1 MLQIGLILLV
11 ARLSRPAG
19 ERRPERTQPA
29 TTRAITA
36 LTVTAAV
43 LVLGTIVAGGYM
55 AAGQLEGTGREHAAT
70 DAHMACGTDFPSC
83 NDGFL
88 PFGTSR
94 AMDIHLTHRAFM
106 YLASAAILA
115 LFVLVLAQRRRLD
128 PDSAR
133 SLTLLSAAAVG
144 VLLAQVLLGAMNVW
158 LGEHETLIVAHLTV
172 GTILWLTVAL
182 LTMRVLDVRQHA
194 PAPSRHGRRVE
205 AAHA

>member
-1 MLQIGLILLV
+1 
-11 ARLSRPAG
+11 
-19 ERRPERTQPA
+19 
-29 TTRAITA
+29 
-36 LTVTAAV
+36 
-43 LVLGTIVAGGYM
+43 
-55 AAGQLEGTGREHAAT
+55 
-70 DAHMACGTDFPSC
+70 MACGDDFPSC
-83 NDGFL
+83 NGGFL

-133 SLTLLSAAAVG
+133 SLTLLAAAAVG

-172 GTILWLTVAL
+172 
-182 LTMRVLDVRQHA
+182 
-194 PAPSRHGRRVE
+194 
-205 AAHA
+205 